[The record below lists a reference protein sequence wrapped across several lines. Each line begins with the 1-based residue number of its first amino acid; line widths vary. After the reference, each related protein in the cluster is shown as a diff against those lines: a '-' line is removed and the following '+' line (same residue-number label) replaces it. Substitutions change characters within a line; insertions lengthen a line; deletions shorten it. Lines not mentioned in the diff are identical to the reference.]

1 MMRMDQVDVTA
12 TRKKISFGLEA
23 QEVDAEVEKFCKK
36 LAREVDIK
44 GFRKGKAPSSVVRR
58 MFREQIRK
66 EVGAQIVSTSLEKFL
81 KDHPLKPVGEPELDV
96 PALEEG
102 KEFAFSVLLDVK
114 PEIEILDWEGIEL
127 VKERAKVTE
136 EEVQESLRQ
145 LQNRHGKLGS
155 IEEARGVEPGDVV
168 LVDYEGFVDG
178 APFSGNVKKDVY
190 IEIGAGE
197 TRKEIEE
204 ALVGGRPGETRE
216 AEVQYPDNLVNRDLA
231 GRKARYRVTIRK
243 ILKKD
248 LPVLDDEFAKDVGPY
263 QSLDEL
269 KERLRGEI
277 LQEKEKRIRRKLEED
292 LLEELIRRNPFEAPR
307 SLVASRHARLMENAR
322 VHFLSRGLFLER
334 ETEGYQK
341 LEADLERLAEKE
353 VKKDLLLEALQK
365 KFSVDVSDE
374 EVERRISEIASRH
387 EQSVEKV
394 RAEIQKE
401 EEGMTLFRQGLV
413 NEKTLDF
420 LLDRSRIKEVEKDPD
435 R

>member
-12 TRKKISFGLEA
+12 TRKKISFGMEP

-58 MFREQIRK
+58 MFRDQIRR

-81 KDHPLKPVGEPELDV
+81 KEQPLKPVGEPELDV
-96 PALEEG
+96 PPLEEG
-102 KEFAFSVLLDVK
+102 KEFAFTVVLDVK

-127 VKERAKVTE
+127 EKERAQVTE
-136 EEVQESLRQ
+136 EEVKESLRQ
-145 LQNRHGKLGS
+145 LQNRHGKLESMEGD
-155 IEEARGVEPGDVV
+155 RGVVPGDVV

-178 APFSGNVKKDVY
+178 APFPGNVKTDVY
-190 IEIGAGE
+190 IEVGAGE

-204 ALVGGRPGETRE
+204 ALVGGRPGEARE
-216 AEVQYPDNLVNRDLA
+216 AEVEYPKNLVNRDLA
-231 GRKARYRVTIRK
+231 GRKATYRVTIKK
-243 ILKKD
+243 ILKKEV
-248 LPVLDDEFAKDVGPY
+248 PALDDEFAKDVGPY
-263 QSLDEL
+263 QSLEDL
-269 KERLRGEI
+269 KERLREEI
-277 LQEKEKRIRRKLEED
+277 LQEKEKRIRRRLEED

-322 VHFLSRGLFLER
+322 VHFLSRGLFLEK

-341 LEADLERLAEKE
+341 LESDLEQLAEKE

-365 KFSVDVSDE
+365 KFSIEVSDE
-374 EVERRISEIASRH
+374 DVERRIQEIASRH
-387 EQSVEKV
+387 EQSMEKV

-401 EEGMTLFRQGLV
+401 EDGMAMFRQGLV

-420 LLDRSRIKEVEKDPD
+420 LLGRSRIKGDEKDSD

>member
-1 MMRMDQVDVTA
+1 MMKMDQVDVTA
-12 TRKKISFGLEA
+12 TRKKISFGVEA

-155 IEEARGVEPGDVV
+155 IEEDRGVEPGDVV

-190 IEIGAGE
+190 IEVGAGE

-216 AEVQYPDNLVNRDLA
+216 AEVQHPDHLVNRDLA
-231 GRKARYRVTIRK
+231 GRKATYRLTIRK

-263 QSLDEL
+263 QSLEEL
-269 KERLRGEI
+269 KGRLREEI
-277 LQEKEKRIRRKLEED
+277 LREKEKRIRRKLEED

-374 EVERRISEIASRH
+374 EVERRIAEIASRH

-401 EEGMTLFRQGLV
+401 EDGMTLFRQGLV

-420 LLDRSRIKEVEKDPD
+420 LLGKSRIKEVETDLD

>member
-12 TRKKISFGLEA
+12 TRKKISFGVEA

-44 GFRKGKAPSSVVRR
+44 GFRKGKAPSSVIRR
-58 MFREQIRK
+58 MFRDQIRR
-66 EVGAQIVSTSLEKFL
+66 EVGAQIVSTSLERFL

-96 PALEEG
+96 PVLEEG

-114 PEIEILDWEGIEL
+114 PEIEVLDWEGIEL
-127 VKERAKVTE
+127 ARERAEVTE
-136 EEVQESLRQ
+136 EEVQGSLRQ

-155 IEEARGVEPGDVV
+155 VEEDRGVEPGDVV

-190 IEIGAGE
+190 IEVGAGE

-204 ALVGGRPGETRE
+204 AILGGRTGETRE
-216 AEVQYPDNLVNRDLA
+216 AEVAYPENLVNRDLA
-231 GRKARYRVTIRK
+231 GRKATYRVTIRK
-243 ILKKD
+243 ILKKE
-248 LPVLDDEFAKDVGPY
+248 LPALDDEFAKDVGPY
-263 QSLDEL
+263 QSLEEL
-269 KERLRGEI
+269 KERLREEI
-277 LQEKEKRIRRKLEED
+277 LREKERRIRRKLEED
-292 LLEELIRRNPFEAPR
+292 LLEELLRRNPFEAPR

-341 LEADLERLAEKE
+341 LEADLEQLAEKE

-365 KFSVDVSDE
+365 KFSVEVSDE
-374 EVERRISEIASRH
+374 EVERRIAEIASRH

-401 EEGMTLFRQGLV
+401 EEGMALFRQGLV

-420 LLDRSRIKEVEKDPD
+420 LLGRSRIKEGEKDPD